1 MAWSIRFVRVDCL
14 GRLYGCETS
23 VASMNLSTTEPVRS
37 DGSSSFDASS
47 SLQLLRRARGGDA
60 SALDALFA
68 RHLPRLR
75 RWARG
80 RLPRW
85 TRGLADTTDIVQDAL
100 LQTFRRLSHFEP
112 RRDRALQ
119 AYLRMAV
126 DNRIRDEIRRVAR
139 RPQTD
144 EIESVEPL
152 AVQGPSPLEQ
162 TIDREEWA
170 RYREGLGRL
179 KRADQTLIVGRVELG
194 YSHKQLALVSGRRG
208 PEAARI
214 ALRRAL
220 VRLAAEMKHEG

>member
-1 MAWSIRFVRVDCL
+1 
-14 GRLYGCETS
+14 
-23 VASMNLSTTEPVRS
+23 
-37 DGSSSFDASS
+37 
-47 SLQLLRRARGGDA
+47 
-60 SALDALFA
+60 
-68 RHLPRLR
+68 
-75 RWARG
+75 
-80 RLPRW
+80 
-85 TRGLADTTDIVQDAL
+85 VQDAL